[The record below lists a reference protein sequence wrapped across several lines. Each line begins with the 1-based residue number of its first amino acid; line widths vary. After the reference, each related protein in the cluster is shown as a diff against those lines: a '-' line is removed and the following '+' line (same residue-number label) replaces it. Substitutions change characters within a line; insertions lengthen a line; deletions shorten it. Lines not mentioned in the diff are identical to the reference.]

1 MSKEK
6 IAAVLVALMVM
17 VVWQSAAQ
25 SICGKVTKV
34 SDGDTVWITDAA
46 NERHKIRL
54 ARIDAPEKSQPWG
67 KESAAVLRGW
77 VFEKNVR
84 VEYTKR
90 DKYGRILGTI
100 FCGTNEVNLA
110 MVQTGNA
117 WHYNRFDRTTAY
129 SAAESAAK
137 VARLGL
143 WSQPDPIDPFAWRKR
158 R

>member
-1 MSKEK
+1 MSKLL
-6 IAAVLVALMVM
+6 AALLASVVLE
-17 VVWQSAAQ
+17 SAADT
-25 SICGKVTKV
+25 ICGKVTKV

-46 NERHKIRL
+46 NEKHKIRL

-67 KESAAVLRGW
+67 SESAAVLRGL
-77 VFEKNVR
+77 VFGKDVR
-84 VEYTKR
+84 VEYAKR

-117 WHYNRFDRTTAY
+117 WHYSRFDRTTAY
-129 SAAESAAK
+129 SAAETAAK

-143 WSQPDPIDPFAWRKR
+143 WSQPDPINPFAWRKR

>member
-1 MSKEK
+1 MSKLL
-6 IAAVLVALMVM
+6 AALLASVVLE
-17 VVWQSAAQ
+17 SAANTI
-25 SICGKVTKV
+25 SGKVTKV

-46 NERHKIRL
+46 NERYKIRL

-67 KESAAVLRGW
+67 AESAAVLRGW
-77 VFEKNVR
+77 VFGKDVR
-84 VEYTKR
+84 VEYAKR

-100 FCGTNEVNLA
+100 FCGTNDVNLA
-110 MVQTGNA
+110 MVRTGNA
-117 WHYNRFDRTTAY
+117 WHYRQFDETAAY

-143 WSQPDPIDPFAWRKR
+143 WSQPDPINPFVWRKR

>member
-1 MSKEK
+1 MSKLL
-6 IAAVLVALMVM
+6 AALLASVVLE
-17 VVWQSAAQ
+17 SAANTI
-25 SICGKVTKV
+25 SGKVTKV

-46 NERHKIRL
+46 NEKHKIRL

-67 KESAAVLRGW
+67 AESATVLRGW
-77 VFEKNVR
+77 VFGKDVR
-84 VEYTKR
+84 VEYAKR

-143 WSQPDPIDPFAWRKR
+143 WSQPDPINPFAWRKR